1 MEENL
6 NPGLNMAK
14 DGEIALGEI
23 PILTLAYLGDAVYE
37 IMVRSYILDH
47 RTKVAQLHRKSA
59 GMVKAQAQAQGVKKI
74 EDLLTDQ
81 EKDYLRR
88 GRNAHPKTRAKNAS
102 MNDYRLATGF
112 ESLWGYLYLTGQENR
127 LRELFQRMWEE
138 NEG

>member
-6 NPGLNMAK
+6 KKGLDMTRGDK
-14 DGEIALGEI
+14 VSLKQM

-37 IMVRSYILDH
+37 LMVRTYILDD
-47 RTKVAQLHRKSA
+47 RTKVALLHKTSA
-59 GMVKAQAQAQGVKKI
+59 GMVKAKAQAEGVKKI
-74 EDLLTDQ
+74 DSLLTEE
-81 EKDYLRR
+81 EKDYVRR

-102 MNDYRLATGF
+102 MNDYRVATGF

-127 LRELFQRMWEE
+127 LRELFQRMWE